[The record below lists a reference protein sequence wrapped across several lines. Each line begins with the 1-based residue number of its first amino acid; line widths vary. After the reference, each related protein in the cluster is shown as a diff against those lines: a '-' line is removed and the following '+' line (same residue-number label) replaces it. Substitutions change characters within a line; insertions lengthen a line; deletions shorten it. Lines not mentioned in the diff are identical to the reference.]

1 MANSVLHICSR
12 LGQSFW
18 FLLRVISAIPR
29 RREHVRSLIRQIY
42 ALGNQTLL
50 IILVAGGFI
59 GMVITLQGYMSLEQ
73 YGASSEIGGLTAY
86 SMYREL
92 GPVVTGLLFA
102 GRVGSLL
109 ASEVGLMQINQQF
122 TCLEMMAINANRLI
136 LFPRFMAVFISVPV
150 LNILFCLSAVMSSY
164 MICTSSLG
172 ISEGVFWNSLEYS
185 TLFVKDVLHGVTKSC
200 IFGAV
205 IAWVSLFQGMYTEK
219 SRLGLA
225 KATTAAV
232 VSSSLYIL
240 AIDYVFTALAR
251 SFL

>member
-1 MANSVLHICSR
+1 MSNFVTTLVH
-12 LGQSFW
+12 LGESFR
-18 FLLRVISAIPR
+18 FLVRILCGFPR
-29 RREHVRSLIRQIY
+29 RREHFRGVVQQIY

-86 SMYREL
+86 SIYREL

-122 TCLEMMAINANRLI
+122 TCLEMMAINANRLV
-136 LFPRFMAVFISVPV
+136 LFPRMIAVIISVPV
-150 LNILFCLSAVMSSY
+150 LNILFCLSSVMSSFL
-164 MICTSSLG
+164 ICTKALGVSS
-172 ISEGVFWNSLEYS
+172 GVYWNSLEYS
-185 TLFVKDVLHGVTKSC
+185 TLFMGDVLHGVTKSF
-200 IFGAV
+200 IFGS
-205 IAWVSLFQGMYTEK
+205 IIGWVALYQGMFTEK
-219 SRLGLA
+219 TRIGLA
-225 KATTAAV
+225 KATTTAV